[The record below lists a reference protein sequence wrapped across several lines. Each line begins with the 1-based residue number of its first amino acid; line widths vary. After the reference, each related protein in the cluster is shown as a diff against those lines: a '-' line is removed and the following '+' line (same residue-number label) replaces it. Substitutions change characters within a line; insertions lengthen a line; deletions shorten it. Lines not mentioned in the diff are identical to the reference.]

1 FVLEDLANEIFYEIF
16 EYLDMHDIY
25 KGFFNLNKRFK
36 NLIIYSNFL
45 NQINISIISKND
57 FKNYYNNILIPYRYR
72 ITLLRLSNPFV
83 ADLIFSPLRIIL
95 HFNHL
100 EKLILDKIQMK
111 FLNNIFN
118 YLMYL
123 PKFHSLTI
131 SIGDYIE
138 SLDMIFFDL
147 FHLSKLNYCKIK
159 YETKNSEYPLS
170 IHMTEYNLSSIQYLI
185 INGRFPF
192 KSLNNLLCALTKLR
206 HLSMNNLIHRQVYFQ
221 RENILPIQLKYIK
234 YIFFYYVQILRLT
247 TKYDEAFLDAKRW
260 EYFIISYMPY
270 LRIFD
275 INHEN
280 YKFWIKKNWFFT
292 HQHDWAKRLDS
303 GMFYST
309 NPYRRKDY
317 EFHWEIEKQN
327 CSHFQEMNLNSVEHL
342 SIKSRQIQ
350 NIYLNYFPNV
360 TQLSI
365 KHYFQTSDDSIIKTL
380 NRMIPLVQ
388 LKKLTI
394 ESYDFPF
401 EEEITPQ
408 LIVKKENFQYVL
420 KTNKIKYLSIR
431 ESCVLNKIQLIVK
444 LFPQLEY
451 LKTCMNRKEIGQIT
465 KYLLLK
471 TNQNTQNLFLLCISE
486 IPKICLKEL
495 KFLIKSENLLDD
507 YFIKFINRDLYLWWR
522 YLVV

>member
-1 FVLEDLANEIFYEIF
+1 
-16 EYLDMHDIY
+16 
-25 KGFFNLNKRFK
+25 
-36 NLIIYSNFL
+36 LIIYSNFL

-83 ADLIFSPLRIIL
+83 ADLIFSALRIIL

-206 HLSMNNLIHRQVYFQ
+206 HVSMNNLIHRQVYFQ

-234 YIFFYYVQILRLT
+234 YVSLKFDYISFDQVEQIL
-247 TKYDEAFLDAKRW
+247 
-260 EYFIISYMPY
+260 
-270 LRIFD
+270 
-275 INHEN
+275 
-280 YKFWIKKNWFFT
+280 
-292 HQHDWAKRLDS
+292 
-303 GMFYST
+303 
-309 NPYRRKDY
+309 KD
-317 EFHWEIEKQN
+317 F
-327 CSHFQEMNLNSVEHL
+327 
-342 SIKSRQIQ
+342 
-350 NIYLNYFPNV
+350 
-360 TQLSI
+360 
-365 KHYFQTSDDSIIKTL
+365 
-380 NRMIPLVQ
+380 
-388 LKKLTI
+388 
-394 ESYDFPF
+394 
-401 EEEITPQ
+401 
-408 LIVKKENFQYVL
+408 
-420 KTNKIKYLSIR
+420 
-431 ESCVLNKIQLIVK
+431 
-444 LFPQLEY
+444 
-451 LKTCMNRKEIGQIT
+451 
-465 KYLLLK
+465 
-471 TNQNTQNLFLLCISE
+471 FLLCSNFTSYN
-486 IPKICLKEL
+486 KI
-495 KFLIKSENLLDD
+495 
-507 YFIKFINRDLYLWWR
+507 
-522 YLVV
+522 